1 MCLSVLQIHYS
12 IIEPAFAYLII
23 PLAGYL
29 QIQIITKAPKTASKY
44 HTAVQTRR

>member
-29 QIQIITKAPKTASKY
+29 HIQIITKAPKTASKC